1 MRQCTKDHP
10 DRLHSGWPMLE
21 QYFCSM
27 SAGSDLSEFGV
38 RVEIQDS
45 NDDVIVTLAC
55 SHAERDLHVRAL
67 TPDPPP

>member
-1 MRQCTKDHP
+1 
-10 DRLHSGWPMLE
+10 MLE
-21 QYFCSM
+21 QYLCSM

-38 RVEIQDS
+38 HVEIQSQDS
-45 NDDVIVTLAC
+45 NNDVIVTLAC

>member
-1 MRQCTKDHP
+1 
-10 DRLHSGWPMLE
+10 MLE